1 MYQSYVQVS
10 NIHTENDKEALE
22 KRLSSMIGVLDVQID
37 INQQCV
43 NLEYETPANLNTLE
57 KEIYDAGFP
66 VINSFKGG
74 Y

>member
-10 NIHTENDKEALE
+10 NIQTENDKEALE
-22 KRLSSMIGVLDVQID
+22 NRLSSMIGVLDVQID

-74 Y
+74 H

>member
-10 NIHTENDKEALE
+10 NIQTENDKEALE

-43 NLEYETPANLNTLE
+43 NLEYETPANLNSLE

-74 Y
+74 H

>member
-74 Y
+74 H

>member
-1 MYQSYVQVS
+1 MYQSYVQIS
-10 NIHTENDKEALE
+10 NIQTENDKEALE

>member
-10 NIHTENDKEALE
+10 NIQTENDKEALE

>member
-10 NIHTENDKEALE
+10 NIQTENDKEALE

-74 Y
+74 H

>member
-10 NIHTENDKEALE
+10 NIQTENDKEALE
-22 KRLSSMIGVLDVQID
+22 KRLSSIIGVLDVQID

>member
-37 INQQCV
+37 INQQCI

-74 Y
+74 H

>member
-10 NIHTENDKEALE
+10 NIQTENDKEALE
-22 KRLSSMIGVLDVQID
+22 NRLSSMIGVLDVQID